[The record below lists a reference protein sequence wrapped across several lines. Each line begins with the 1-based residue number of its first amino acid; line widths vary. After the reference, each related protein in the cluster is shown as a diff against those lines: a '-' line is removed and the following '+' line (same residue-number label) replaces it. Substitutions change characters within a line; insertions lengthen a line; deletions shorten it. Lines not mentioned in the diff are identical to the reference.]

1 MKIYVQFL
9 IGYEPFNFSTLSEN
23 GEDKTRIHVVISERE
38 EKKMEGRKKYF
49 FLKNQHKKFH
59 DVSFFFFFYLKMVM

>member
-1 MKIYVQFL
+1 L
-9 IGYEPFNFSTLSEN
+9 IGYEPRNFSTLSEN

-59 DVSFFFFFYLKMVM
+59 DVSFFSFFI

>member
-38 EKKMEGRKKYF
+38 EKKIGGEKKV
-49 FLKNQHKKFH
+49 FLFKK
-59 DVSFFFFFYLKMVM
+59 ST